1 LRKGLIQLI
10 EGTQYKPDEEDE
22 DEAQDADIQR
32 YLFNE
37 MLVREICTYIPEE

>member
-10 EGTQYKPDEEDE
+10 EGTQYKPDEE